1 MHGDVLLDDRKNGH
15 QQMAREGMTLD
26 ATGHYLIATTAT
38 SRAVIAANG
47 KVIKL
52 EPSTYLHIRGDRSS
66 WERHQETWTGHAK
79 RFLGGSGPASIEA
92 RGTRTRACKGAA
104 ACAADRYSFSFTS
117 MSTSTSL
124 GVLRKTTR
132 SSVR

>member
-1 MHGDVLLDDRKNGH
+1 MIRITTVHGDVLVDDKKTGH
-15 QQMAREGMTLD
+15 SQMARDGMALD
-26 ATGHYLIATTAT
+26 AAGNYLIATTAT

-79 RFLGGSGPASIEA
+79 RFLGRLWA
-92 RGTRTRACKGAA
+92 RI
-104 ACAADRYSFSFTS
+104 D
-117 MSTSTSL
+117 
-124 GVLRKTTR
+124 R
-132 SSVR
+132 SSRDPDAGVQGGGGVRG